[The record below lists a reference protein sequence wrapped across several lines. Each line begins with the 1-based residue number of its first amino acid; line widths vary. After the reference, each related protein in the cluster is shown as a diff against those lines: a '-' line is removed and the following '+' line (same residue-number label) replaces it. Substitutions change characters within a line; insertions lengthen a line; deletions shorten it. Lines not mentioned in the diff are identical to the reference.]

1 MGLLTGFTNG
11 LYPGEVILLVMGV
24 VVFVVLIFA
33 FLYQLLHQRSVTALL
48 GFFMLPVVMVGYPSI
63 KSIQFKGG
71 VISVEKTTD
80 QLLANPA
87 DPQSRQALE

>member
-24 VVFVVLIFA
+24 VVFAVLIFA

-48 GFFMLPVVMVGYPSI
+48 G
-63 KSIQFKGG
+63 
-71 VISVEKTTD
+71 
-80 QLLANPA
+80 
-87 DPQSRQALE
+87 